1 MPTRSHVTIDHDEIR
16 RWAEERGACP
26 TEVKGT
32 GIIRLDF
39 PGFSGEGRLEPV
51 GWDEFFERFEE
62 SNLALVYQDT
72 TASGQK
78 SNFNKFVSRES
89 VDLRRQDAKAAP
101 PRRQRKAA
109 ASAKRA
115 TSTRAAAKRA
125 TSKRAASKR
134 ATSKRAASK
143 RATPTP
149 QRVTGVVKK
158 EGADLRALRT
168 STAGRTV
175 RLDRGSKRGATASR
189 SGAGKSTAR
198 TRRSTSRKSRK

>member
-39 PGFSGEGRLEPV
+39 PGYSGEKRLEPV
-51 GWDEFFERFEE
+51 DWDEFFEHFEE

-72 TASGQK
+72 TARGQK

-89 VDLRRQDAKAAP
+89 VDLRRQDSKAAP
-101 PRRQRKAA
+101 PRRQRKTG
-109 ASAKRA
+109 AS
-115 TSTRAAAKRA
+115 AKRA

-134 ATSKRAASK
+134 ATSKRAASKRAASK

-198 TRRSTSRKSRK
+198 TRSSTSRKPRK